1 MVWISSDLRSCEMAP
16 LIDTISEAGSLP
28 CNIALLV
35 LCSALLK
42 AAPLDTGSR
51 AWHCSCA
58 VLLSFILPVANRLP
72 LSASRADSGLLF
84 WEISADL

>member
-51 AWHCSCA
+51 ACTAH
-58 VLLSFILPVANRLP
+58 VLCCCH
-72 LSASRADSGLLF
+72 LF
-84 WEISADL
+84 SL